1 MIFKEMKR
9 LFYFATIIALA
20 VAATS
25 CSKSAVK
32 SVVRGRFV
40 TDRVDSVF
48 LERISDDYDAVTR
61 VGATRLSDD
70 GSFEFKFAMDN
81 ATTPSLYRLS
91 FDSNVRPI
99 TLVIAQGDDIYIDSV
114 GDLFL
119 NYEVQNSEES
129 KLIEQ
134 FNKEYYASV
143 DRLANLSEQIARG
156 GNNVVQL
163 NMQAYIAAKD
173 AMQAQVR
180 FVGSHQQSLAAF
192 YASRQHVVEEYVP
205 MLEGKGISTPHLQA
219 LKLGLEERYPESPY
233 IKLLEGEIEDAQAL
247 ALLAENVTETAYP
260 NIVLDDMY
268 KEKHS
273 LSDLDGNVIL
283 LYFWSAELPLC
294 NNINAEL
301 KELYEKYHEDGFE
314 VYHVSV
320 DGSRALWIEAVR
332 AQQLP
337 WTSLFGGND
346 PQLFTLYNIVELPMA
361 YIISRDGTIDTCS
374 LDPKTLESEIK
385 SRI

>member
-40 TDRVDSVF
+40 TDRVDSIF

-99 TLVIAQGDDIYIDSV
+99 TLVIAPGDDIYIDSV

-233 IKLLEGEIEDAQAL
+233 IKLLEGEIEEAQAL

>member
-40 TDRVDSVF
+40 TDRVDSIF
-48 LERISDDYDAVTR
+48 LERISDNYDAVTR

-219 LKLGLEERYPESPY
+219 LKFGLEERYPESPY
-233 IKLLEGEIEDAQAL
+233 IKLLESEIEEAQAL

>member
-20 VAATS
+20 VAVTS

-40 TDRVDSVF
+40 TDRVDSIF

-233 IKLLEGEIEDAQAL
+233 IKLLEREIEEAQAL

>member
-20 VAATS
+20 VAVTS

-40 TDRVDSVF
+40 TDRVDSIF

>member
-1 MIFKEMKR
+1 MKR

-20 VAATS
+20 VAVTS

-40 TDRVDSVF
+40 TDRVDSIF

-233 IKLLEGEIEDAQAL
+233 IKLLEGEIEEAQAL

>member
-1 MIFKEMKR
+1 MKR

-20 VAATS
+20 IAVTS
-25 CSKSAVK
+25 CSESAVK

-40 TDRVDSVF
+40 TDRVDSIF

-61 VGATRLSDD
+61 VGATKLSDD

-233 IKLLEGEIEDAQAL
+233 IKLLESEIEEAQAL

>member
-219 LKLGLEERYPESPY
+219 LKLGLEEHYPESPY
-233 IKLLEGEIEDAQAL
+233 IKLLEGEIEEAQAL

>member
-40 TDRVDSVF
+40 TDRVDSIF

-233 IKLLEGEIEDAQAL
+233 IKLLEGEIEEAQAL

>member
-219 LKLGLEERYPESPY
+219 LKLGLEEHYPESPY
-233 IKLLEGEIEDAQAL
+233 IKLLEGEIDEAQAL

>member
-9 LFYFATIIALA
+9 LFYFATIIALT

-25 CSKSAVK
+25 CSESAVK

-40 TDRVDSVF
+40 TDRVDSIF

-61 VGATRLSDD
+61 VGATKLSDD

-233 IKLLEGEIEDAQAL
+233 IKLLEGEIEEAQAL

>member
-40 TDRVDSVF
+40 TDRVDSIF

-233 IKLLEGEIEDAQAL
+233 IKLLESEIEDAQAL

>member
-233 IKLLEGEIEDAQAL
+233 IKLLEGEIEEAQAL

>member
-20 VAATS
+20 VAVTS

-40 TDRVDSVF
+40 TDRVDSIF

-143 DRLANLSEQIARG
+143 DRLANLSEQIAHG

-233 IKLLEGEIEDAQAL
+233 IKLLGGEIEEAQAL

>member
-20 VAATS
+20 VAVTS

-40 TDRVDSVF
+40 TDRVDSIF

-233 IKLLEGEIEDAQAL
+233 IKLLEGEIEEAQAL

>member
-40 TDRVDSVF
+40 TDRVDSIF

-99 TLVIAQGDDIYIDSV
+99 TLVIAQDDDIYIDSV

>member
-40 TDRVDSVF
+40 TDRVDSIF

-61 VGATRLSDD
+61 VGATKLSDD

-233 IKLLEGEIEDAQAL
+233 IKLLEGEIEEAQAL

>member
-40 TDRVDSVF
+40 TDRVDSIF

-233 IKLLEGEIEDAQAL
+233 IKLLESEIEEAQAL

-361 YIISRDGTIDTCS
+361 YIISRDGTIETCS

>member
-25 CSKSAVK
+25 CSESAVK

-233 IKLLEGEIEDAQAL
+233 IKLLESEIEDAQAL

>member
-40 TDRVDSVF
+40 TDRVDSIF

-219 LKLGLEERYPESPY
+219 LKLGLEEHYPESPY
-233 IKLLEGEIEDAQAL
+233 IKLLEGEIEEAQAL

>member
-40 TDRVDSVF
+40 TDRVDSIF

-70 GSFEFKFAMDN
+70 GSFEFKFAIGN

-233 IKLLEGEIEDAQAL
+233 IKLLESEIEEAQAL

>member
-1 MIFKEMKR
+1 MKR
-9 LFYFATIIALA
+9 LFYFATIITLA

-40 TDRVDSVF
+40 TDRVDSIF
-48 LERISDDYDAVTR
+48 LERISDNYDAVTR

-233 IKLLEGEIEDAQAL
+233 IKLLESEIEEAQAL

>member
-9 LFYFATIIALA
+9 LFYFTTIIALA

-25 CSKSAVK
+25 CSESAVK

-99 TLVIAQGDDIYIDSV
+99 TLVISQGDDIYIDSV

-233 IKLLEGEIEDAQAL
+233 IKLLEGEIEEAQAL

-260 NIVLDDMY
+260 NIILDDMY

-273 LSDLDGNVIL
+273 LIDLDGNVIL

>member
-1 MIFKEMKR
+1 MKR

-20 VAATS
+20 VAVTS

-40 TDRVDSVF
+40 TDRVDSIF

-233 IKLLEGEIEDAQAL
+233 IKLLESEIEDAQAL

-337 WTSLFGGND
+337 WASLFGGND

>member
-1 MIFKEMKR
+1 MKR

-25 CSKSAVK
+25 CSESAVK

-233 IKLLEGEIEDAQAL
+233 IKLLESEIEDAQAL

>member
-25 CSKSAVK
+25 CSESAVK

-40 TDRVDSVF
+40 TDRVDSIF

-233 IKLLEGEIEDAQAL
+233 IKLLEGEIEEAQAL

>member
-1 MIFKEMKR
+1 MKR

-40 TDRVDSVF
+40 TDRVDSIF

-233 IKLLEGEIEDAQAL
+233 IKLLESEIEEAQAL

>member
-20 VAATS
+20 VAVTS

-40 TDRVDSVF
+40 TDRVDSIF

-233 IKLLEGEIEDAQAL
+233 IKLLESEIEDAQAL

-260 NIVLDDMY
+260 NIILDDMY

>member
-1 MIFKEMKR
+1 MKR

-20 VAATS
+20 VAVTS

-40 TDRVDSVF
+40 TDRVDSIF

-233 IKLLEGEIEDAQAL
+233 IKLLESEIEDAQVL

>member
-40 TDRVDSVF
+40 TDRVDSIF

-233 IKLLEGEIEDAQAL
+233 IKLLESEIEEAQAL